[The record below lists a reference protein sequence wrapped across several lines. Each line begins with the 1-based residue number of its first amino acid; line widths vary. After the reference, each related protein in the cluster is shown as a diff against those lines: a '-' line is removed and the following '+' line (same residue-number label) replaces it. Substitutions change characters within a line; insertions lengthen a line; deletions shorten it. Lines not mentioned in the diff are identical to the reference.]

1 MALAETRLSFLLHPK
16 AKNRT
21 KPSCFPFEDRLSR
34 RLKSLLPIPESSTS
48 IPLSWLSNAVDL
60 LTQTLADAA
69 AVFSDQ
75 SLSSDQYSI
84 AVHLNSTIRLLDAC
98 NSVSAATD
106 TVLSRRLLLLLALRH
121 LSFLGDKNVSRAKDL
136 LSEWEAYVPLRS
148 SHHLVIPDPPPRGS
162 ISATRRAIYAVEA
175 VSYLV
180 IAPLSAVFGGHEDI
194 RLGKLAVVPGEF
206 MWSSAFNEVGAA
218 VWGRIGEG
226 FPGEVVAVEVSVG
239 RLREAID
246 EVSDGDDGERM
257 RNAVVVVE
265 REDEK
270 LTAGLHCLSDAVK
283 GLFES
288 TLCARDAA
296 LQNFRVRSQKCC
308 ED

>member
-16 AKNRT
+16 AKKRT
-21 KPSCFPFEDRLSR
+21 KPLCFPFEDRLSR

-48 IPLSWLSNAVDL
+48 IPLSWLSSAVDL

-75 SLSSDQYSI
+75 SLSSDQSAI

-106 TVLSRRLLLLLALRH
+106 TVLSRRLVLLLALRH
-121 LSFLGDKNVSRAKDL
+121 LSFLGEKNVSRAKDL
-136 LSEWEAYVPLRS
+136 LSEWEIYVPLRS
-148 SHHLVIPDPPPRGS
+148 SHHLIMPDPPPRGS
-162 ISATRRAIYAVEA
+162 ISAIRRAIYAVEA

-180 IAPLSAVFGGHEDI
+180 IAPLSAVFGGDEDI
-194 RLGKLAVVPGEF
+194 RLGKLA
-206 MWSSAFNEVGAA
+206 
-218 VWGRIGEG
+218 
-226 FPGEVVAVEVSVG
+226 VVAVEVSVG

-246 EVSDGDDGERM
+246 EVSDTDDGERT

-265 REDEK
+265 REEER
-270 LTAGLHCLSDAVK
+270 LTAGLNCLSDAVK

-308 ED
+308 